1 MGDNVK
7 SSLHGFW
14 SISRIIILGFTLVL
28 IVTFTQALLSNQSLS
43 EFSQRFSDFKRVNEH
58 VNLVQDIDKGVS
70 ELQRYILIYHQTSG
84 RSSISQLKLTHE
96 QLLMKVEELLTSDDL
111 PSEEIL
117 VLIANLKSGIVNFEE
132 KIESLQ
138 YQRALRDEVTG
149 SKLGH
154 QYAELDNYLEN
165 LLQTHKAM
173 ETPFSSD
180 LWKLRFTVLNA
191 ESLSAQYF
199 ENHDYAL
206 LKTSLESIESA
217 IKVIPRLSE
226 SFITSSVGN
235 PKNDLEELLNTLK
248 TVMHQSVQADRNY
261 MFLVNVVMAGESSE
275 LSALAERLKL
285 EFMKQHHNVSLET
298 ERRIINEKRQTLFIS
313 AAAFIVALLAAILV
327 GRRIRTPLLAIA
339 GTFDRLIKGQT
350 VNKIPFSQRQDE
362 IGYLAK
368 AADIFRQNNIQTQS
382 LLAQAELQGQELQ
395 SKTEDLELALINARE
410 ASEAKGQFLASMS
423 HEIRTPMNGVIGMLN
438 LLLKEPLSK
447 KQKRCADLA
456 QSSAKSLLT
465 LINDI
470 LDFSKIEAGKLVIE
484 TVSFEPHGLLFDL
497 AESFRHQ
504 IEDKGLSLDV
514 SLDPN
519 TKQIVKGDPGRIRQI
534 IINLMGNALK
544 FTEEGTITI
553 KAELVES
560 ANSETLCLHCE
571 VIDTGIGIPKKSFD
585 KLFDSFTQADS
596 STTRHFGGT
605 GLGLAIVRQ
614 LCKLMNGNV
623 TVSSE
628 LGLGSCFEFSI
639 ELAQTDS
646 LIQGKC
652 ESTGTQSLVESSA
665 IDSEKCYR
673 ILLVEDN
680 AINQEV
686 IKGALDDLNVQLD
699 VAWNG
704 QEALDILDSH
714 DGAAYELILMDCQM
728 PVMDGYTATKT
739 IRSRKEK
746 FRYQDIPIIAI
757 TANAMMGDKESCLEA
772 GMNDFLTKPVD
783 HELLEACLLKW
794 LGIEQSTKIAPV
806 SDASVFSTS
815 DEIDSSV
822 WDRAAALARVK
833 NKEERL
839 DILVNLFLEGMP
851 DRIHSLSANINDGD
865 TEQASKMAHQIKG
878 VCANLSIHELF
889 ELSKAMELLG
899 KENDIESMRSL
910 MPVLRGAFERIE
922 STLQFYSRDSI

>member
-1 MGDNVK
+1 M
-7 SSLHGFW
+7 
-14 SISRIIILGFTLVL
+14 
-28 IVTFTQALLSNQSLS
+28 
-43 EFSQRFSDFKRVNEH
+43 
-58 VNLVQDIDKGVS
+58 
-70 ELQRYILIYHQTSG
+70 
-84 RSSISQLKLTHE
+84 
-96 QLLMKVEELLTSDDL
+96 
-111 PSEEIL
+111 
-117 VLIANLKSGIVNFEE
+117 
-132 KIESLQ
+132 
-138 YQRALRDEVTG
+138 
-149 SKLGH
+149 
-154 QYAELDNYLEN
+154 
-165 LLQTHKAM
+165 
-173 ETPFSSD
+173 
-180 LWKLRFTVLNA
+180 
-191 ESLSAQYF
+191 
-199 ENHDYAL
+199 
-206 LKTSLESIESA
+206 
-217 IKVIPRLSE
+217 
-226 SFITSSVGN
+226 
-235 PKNDLEELLNTLK
+235 
-248 TVMHQSVQADRNY
+248 
-261 MFLVNVVMAGESSE
+261 
-275 LSALAERLKL
+275 
-285 EFMKQHHNVSLET
+285 
-298 ERRIINEKRQTLFIS
+298 
-313 AAAFIVALLAAILV
+313 
-327 GRRIRTPLLAIA
+327 
-339 GTFDRLIKGQT
+339 
-350 VNKIPFSQRQDE
+350 
-362 IGYLAK
+362 
-368 AADIFRQNNIQTQS
+368 
-382 LLAQAELQGQELQ
+382 
-395 SKTEDLELALINARE
+395 
-410 ASEAKGQFLASMS
+410 
-423 HEIRTPMNGVIGMLN
+423 
-438 LLLKEPLSK
+438 
-447 KQKRCADLA
+447 
-456 QSSAKSLLT
+456 
-465 LINDI
+465 
-470 LDFSKIEAGKLVIE
+470 
-484 TVSFEPHGLLFDL
+484 LFDL

-560 ANSETLCLHCE
+560 ANSETLCLRCE